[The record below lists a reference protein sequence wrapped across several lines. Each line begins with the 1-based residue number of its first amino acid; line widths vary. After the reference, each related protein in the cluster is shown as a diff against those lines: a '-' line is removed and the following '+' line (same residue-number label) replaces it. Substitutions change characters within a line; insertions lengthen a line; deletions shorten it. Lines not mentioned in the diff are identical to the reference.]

1 MDPQP
6 LFSVISPLILVRRG
20 PENEAGATIAHLT
33 LGVGG
38 GGELQGQ
45 NEGARLVLEAT
56 FRRPHDANELETKK
70 IRFRKELNSLILH
83 N

>member
-6 LFSVISPLILVRRG
+6 IFSRITPLILVRRG

-33 LGVGG
+33 LGVGAG
-38 GGELQGQ
+38 GEWGELQGQ

-56 FRRPHDANELETKK
+56 FRRPHDAKELETKK
-70 IRFRKELNSLILH
+70 YDLEKS
-83 N
+83 

>member
-33 LGVGG
+33 LGVESGG
-38 GGELQGQ
+38 GSF

-56 FRRPHDANELETKK
+56 FRRPHDAKELETKK
-70 IRFRKELNSLILH
+70 YDLEKS
-83 N
+83 

>member
-6 LFSVISPLILVRRG
+6 LFSVITPLILVRRG

-33 LGVGG
+33 LGVE

-56 FRRPHDANELETKK
+56 FRRPHDAKELETKK
-70 IRFRKELNSLILH
+70 YDLEKS
-83 N
+83 

>member
-33 LGVGG
+33 LG

-45 NEGARLVLEAT
+45 NKGAPLDLEAT
-56 FRRPHDANELETKK
+56 FRRPHDAKELEIKK
-70 IRFRKELNSLILH
+70 YDLEKS
-83 N
+83 

>member
-6 LFSVISPLILVRRG
+6 LFSVITPLILVRRG

-38 GGELQGQ
+38 GVGELQGQ

-56 FRRPHDANELETKK
+56 FRRPHDAKELETKK
-70 IRFRKELNSLILH
+70 YDLEKS
-83 N
+83 

>member
-20 PENEAGATIAHLT
+20 PEKEAGATIAHLT
-33 LGVGG
+33 LGGG

-45 NEGARLVLEAT
+45 NEGAPLDLEAT
-56 FRRPHDANELETKK
+56 FRRPHDAKELETKK
-70 IRFRKELNSLILH
+70 YDLEKS
-83 N
+83 